1 MHARWLRRLA
11 TEMIA
16 AMEPDPRFGASQLLF
31 TDTRLAYAVFNHL
44 RYQALNRAFGTTRAQ
59 ANVLTAV
66 LALGAAD
73 GVYETVRRIAG
84 VRPHVSG
91 TDAAFGAIALR
102 DAALSVA
109 GPGGRQIQGFGT
121 LVAVAMLGSL
131 AAPTLRRTA
140 HRLHAAE
147 QRVRA
152 AESRVRRER
161 IRRYAAAQRPA

>member
-1 MHARWLRRLA
+1 MP
-11 TEMIA
+11 TETSA
-16 AMEPDPRFGASQLLF
+16 GFGTSQLFL
-31 TDTRLAYAVFNHL
+31 TDSRLVLAVANHL
-44 RYQALNRAFGTTRAQ
+44 RYQALARMFGASREQ
-59 ANVLTAV
+59 ANVVTVV
-66 LALGAAD
+66 LLLGAAD
-73 GVYETVRRIAG
+73 GVYEAARRVTGAR
-84 VRPHVSG
+84 VPVSG
-91 TDAAFGAIALR
+91 ADAAFGAIALR

-131 AAPTLRRTA
+131 AAPTLRRSARRIQTA
-140 HRLHAAE
+140 Q